1 MSHSDAYDYR
11 RAQMVESLRRGGVE
25 DARVL
30 DAMAEV
36 PRHLFV
42 PEAFRH
48 QAYSDDVSIHIGEG
62 QTISQP
68 RIVALMTGAAEIEP
82 GDRVLEIGTGSGY
95 QAAVLSKLARFVFT
109 VERVSSLARQAK
121 AVLDHLGVDN
131 VSVKVMDGTLGWR
144 AQAPTTEGQNCAAS
158 PYDAILV
165 TAGAP
170 EVPAPLVE
178 QLADGGRLVVP
189 VGPRETQVLKVVE
202 RRGDRMFTGELK
214 GACFVPLIGRHGW
227 GEEPA

>member
-1 MSHSDAYDYR
+1 
-11 RAQMVESLRRGGVE
+11 MVDSLTREGISNQ
-25 DARVL
+25 RVL
-30 DAMAEV
+30 EVMAEV

-48 QAYSDDVSIHIGEG
+48 QAYDGDVSINIGEG

-68 RIVALMTGAAEIEP
+68 RIVALMTESARIQAT
-82 GDRVLEIGTGSGY
+82 DRVLEIGTGSGY
-95 QAAVLSKLARFVFT
+95 QAAVLSRLARFVFT
-109 VERVSSLARQAK
+109 IERVSSLARQAK

-144 AQAPTTEGQNCAAS
+144 AQAPF
-158 PYDAILV
+158 DAILV

-170 EVPAPLVE
+170 EVPEPLVE

-189 VGPRETQVLKVVE
+189 VGPRETQVLKIVE
-202 RRGDRMFTGELK
+202 RRGKRTFAHELK

-227 GEEPA
+227 NESSD

>member
-1 MSHSDAYDYR
+1 VDDGFAYR
-11 RAQMVESLRRGGVE
+11 RQQMVASLRDGGIS
-25 DARVL
+25 DRRVL
-30 DAMAEV
+30 EAMGEV

-48 QAYSDDVSIHIGEG
+48 QAYSEDVSINIGEG

-68 RIVALMTGAAEIEP
+68 RVVALMTEAARVGS
-82 GDRVLEIGTGSGY
+82 GDKVLEIGTGSGY
-95 QAAVLSKLARFVFT
+95 QAAVLSRLARFVFS
-109 VERVSSLARQAK
+109 VERVSSLARRAK
-121 AVLDHLGVDN
+121 TALDQLGVEN

-144 AQAPTTEGQNCAAS
+144 AQS

-170 EVPAPLVE
+170 EVPEPLVD

-189 VGPRETQVLKVVE
+189 VGSRDRQVLKIVT
-202 RRGDRMFTGELK
+202 RRGDRTFGHELR

-227 GEEPA
+227 EEPPA

>member
-1 MSHSDAYDYR
+1 
-11 RAQMVESLRRGGVE
+11 MVDSLRRGGIT
-25 DARVL
+25 DPRVL
-30 DAMAEV
+30 KVMAGV

-42 PEAFRH
+42 PEALRH
-48 QAYSDDVSIHIGEG
+48 QAYDDDVSIHIGEG

-68 RIVALMTGAAEIEP
+68 RIVALMTQAAGIEP
-82 GDRVLEIGTGSGY
+82 SHRVLEIGTGSGY
-95 QAAVLSKLARFVFT
+95 QAAVLASLARFVFT
-109 VERVSSLARQAK
+109 VERVASLARQAK
-121 AVLDHLGVDN
+121 AVLDLLEVEN

-144 AQAPTTEGQNCAAS
+144 AQA

-189 VGPRETQVLKVVE
+189 IGPRDSQVLTVVE
-202 RRGDRMFTGELK
+202 RRGRSQFKTQLQ

-227 GEEPA
+227 EEAPE

>member
-1 MSHSDAYDYR
+1 
-11 RAQMVESLRRGGVE
+11 MVDSLRRGGIE
-25 DARVL
+25 DPRVL
-30 DAMAEV
+30 EIMARV

-48 QAYSDDVSIHIGEG
+48 QAYDDDVSIHIGEG

-68 RIVALMTGAAEIEP
+68 RIVALMTQAANIDP
-82 GDRVLEIGTGSGY
+82 MDRVLEIGTGSGY
-95 QAAVLSKLARFVFT
+95 QAAVLAELARFVFT
-109 VERVSSLARQAK
+109 VERVASLARQAK
-121 AVLDHLGVDN
+121 SVMDQLGLEN

-144 AQAPTTEGQNCAAS
+144 AQS
-158 PYDAILV
+158 PFDVILV

-189 VGPRETQVLKVVE
+189 VGPRETQVLKIVQ
-202 RRGDRMFTGELK
+202 RRGDRTFATELK

-227 GEEPA
+227 GAD

>member
-1 MSHSDAYDYR
+1 
-11 RAQMVESLRRGGVE
+11 
-25 DARVL
+25 
-30 DAMAEV
+30 MADV

-48 QAYSDDVSIHIGEG
+48 QAYSDDVSVHIGEG

-68 RIVALMTGAAEIEP
+68 RIVALMTEAARVSSE
-82 GDRVLEIGTGSGY
+82 DRVLEIGTGSGY
-95 QAAVLSKLARFVFT
+95 QAAVLARLARFVFT
-109 VERVSSLARQAK
+109 IERVGSLAREAK
-121 AVLDHLGVDN
+121 RVLDFLGVDN

-144 AQAPTTEGQNCAAS
+144 AQAPF
-158 PYDAILV
+158 DAILV

-170 EVPAPLVE
+170 EVPVPLVE

-202 RRGDRMFTGELK
+202 RRGERTIASELK
-214 GACFVPLIGRHGW
+214 GACFVQLIGRHGW
-227 GEEPA
+227 KDEPR

>member
-1 MSHSDAYDYR
+1 MGQDGYDYR
-11 RAQMVESLRRGGVE
+11 RAQMVESLRRGGIK
-25 DARVL
+25 DPRVL
-30 DAMAEV
+30 EVMAEI
-36 PRHLFV
+36 PRHYFV
-42 PEAFRH
+42 PEALRH

-68 RIVALMTGAAEIEP
+68 RIVALMTEAARVES

-95 QAAVLSKLARFVFT
+95 QAAVLAGLVRFVFS
-109 VERVSSLARQAK
+109 VERVASLARQAK
-121 AVLDHLGVDN
+121 SVLDYIGVEN

-144 AQAPTTEGQNCAAS
+144 AQAPF
-158 PYDAILV
+158 DAIIV

-170 EVPAPLVE
+170 EIPTPLVK

-189 VGPRETQVLKVVE
+189 VGPRETQVLRIVE
-202 RRGDRMFTGELK
+202 RRGDRTFGHELK

-227 GEEPA
+227 EENPS

>member
-1 MSHSDAYDYR
+1 MAHSDAYDYR
-11 RAQMVESLRRGGVE
+11 RAQMVESLRRGGI
-25 DARVL
+25 DDQRVL
-30 DAMAEV
+30 DVMAGV

-42 PEAFRH
+42 PEALRH
-48 QAYSDDVSIHIGEG
+48 QAYSDDVSINIGEG

-68 RIVALMTGAAEIEP
+68 RIVALMTHAANITAS
-82 GDRVLEIGTGSGY
+82 DRVLEIGTGSGY
-95 QAAVLSKLARFVFT
+95 QAAVLSQLAQFVFS
-109 VERVSSLARQAK
+109 VERVSALARQAK
-121 AVLDHLGVDN
+121 QVLDYLGIEN

-144 AQAPTTEGQNCAAS
+144 AQAP
-158 PYDAILV
+158 YDAILV

-170 EVPAPLVE
+170 EVPSPLVE

-202 RRGDRMFTGELK
+202 RRGKRVFESELK

-227 GEEPA
+227 EG

>member
-1 MSHSDAYDYR
+1 MARADGYAYR
-11 RAQMVESLRRGGVE
+11 RDQMVESLRRGGIR
-25 DARVL
+25 DARLLEV
-30 DAMAEV
+30 MAEV

-42 PEAFRH
+42 PEALRH

-68 RIVALMTGAAEIEP
+68 RIVALMTEAARIGPE
-82 GDRVLEIGTGSGY
+82 GRVLEIGTGSGY
-95 QAAVLSKLARFVFT
+95 QAAVLSSLARFVFT
-109 VERVSSLARQAK
+109 IERVGSLAREAK
-121 AVLDHLGVDN
+121 RVLDFLGIDN

-144 AQAPTTEGQNCAAS
+144 AQAPF
-158 PYDAILV
+158 DAILV

-170 EVPAPLVE
+170 EVPAPLVG

-189 VGPRETQVLKVVE
+189 VGPRDTQVLQVVE
-202 RRGDRMFTGELK
+202 RRGERTFASELK

-227 GEEPA
+227 EAKES

>member
-1 MSHSDAYDYR
+1 MPAHDAYAYR
-11 RAQMVESLRRGGVE
+11 RAQMLESLKQGGIT
-25 DARVL
+25 DKRVME
-30 DAMAEV
+30 AMAEI
-36 PRHLFV
+36 PRHYFV

-48 QAYSDDVSIHIGEG
+48 QAYDDDVSIHIGEG

-68 RIVALMTGAAEIEP
+68 RIVALMTASARIDP
-82 GDRVLEIGTGSGY
+82 QDRVLEVGTGSGY

-109 VERVSSLARQAK
+109 VERVASLARQAK
-121 AVLDHLGVDN
+121 SVLDQLGVDN
-131 VSVKVMDGTLGWR
+131 VSIKVMDGTLGWR
-144 AQAPTTEGQNCAAS
+144 AQA

-170 EVPAPLVE
+170 EVPEPLVE

-189 VGPRETQVLKVVE
+189 VGSRETQVLKIVQ
-202 RRGDRMFTGELK
+202 RRGDRTFAHELK

-227 GEEPA
+227 EESSS